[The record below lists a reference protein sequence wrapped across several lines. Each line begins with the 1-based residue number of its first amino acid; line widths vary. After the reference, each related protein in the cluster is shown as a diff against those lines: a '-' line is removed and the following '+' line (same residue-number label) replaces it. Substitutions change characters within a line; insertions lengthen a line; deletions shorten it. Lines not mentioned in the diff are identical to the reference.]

1 MRMSTVVFTFGRFQ
15 PPTRGHELLISRVI
29 ETAKQVGGD
38 HVVYLSQTHH
48 VTSDPLEWNFKRRV
62 CEAAFRGVNI
72 SKDEL
77 IRNPFIA
84 LEHLKEKYDQIIMV
98 AGSDQADDYNKF
110 KKYTAEWGVDFSVV
124 NAGMR
129 IDESDG
135 IEGISGT
142 KMRQFA
148 RDNNYE
154 KFRECLPSALNEN
167 ISLLTFKNVQKGL
180 KKSVK

>member
-1 MRMSTVVFTFGRFQ
+1 MGMSTVVFTFGRFQ
-15 PPTRGHELLISRVI
+15 PPTRGHELLISKVV

-38 HVVYLSQTHH
+38 HVVYLSQTQHMR
-48 VTSDPLEWNFKRRV
+48 TDPLEWNFKRRV

-72 SKDEL
+72 SKDES

-84 LEHLKEKYDQIIMV
+84 LEHLKESYDRIIMV
-98 AGSDQADDYNKF
+98 AGSDQTDDYRKF
-110 KKYTAEWGVDFSVV
+110 SKYTAEWGVDFSVV

-135 IEGISGT
+135 VEGISGT

-148 RDNNYE
+148 AEGNYE
-154 KFRECLPSALNEN
+154 KFKDCLPSALNEN
-167 ISLLTFKNVQKGL
+167 IKLLTFKNVQKGL
-180 KKSVK
+180 KKTR